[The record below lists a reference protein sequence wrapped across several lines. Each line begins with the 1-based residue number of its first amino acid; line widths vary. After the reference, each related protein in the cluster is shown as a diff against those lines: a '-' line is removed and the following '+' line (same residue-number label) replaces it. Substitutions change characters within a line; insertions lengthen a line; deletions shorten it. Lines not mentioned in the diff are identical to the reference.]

1 MNAPTRPAYLEV
13 DRLLDEI
20 GQIVLHTAPELS
32 AIFAIYAGEARFG
45 RALIDRDLR
54 RLGSAARVL
63 EVGAGSFMLS
73 CVLQREGHE
82 VTALET
88 TGSGF
93 SHFTRLQAIVLDHAA
108 SRGSVP
114 AVLRIP
120 GEALALSEEFDF
132 AFSLNVMEHV
142 ADVGQ
147 VLRSVHRALK
157 PGGIHRFVCPNY
169 AFPYEP
175 HFNMPTLFSRAL
187 TQRLLWSW
195 ITGTKNIPDPVG
207 IWNSLNWITV
217 RQVRRLSRRDLAVE
231 PAFGADIFDV
241 FVERAKLDPEFQAR
255 RGPLLTK
262 VLGLLQRLQLLRV
275 ARIIPVAALPV
286 MDCTI
291 TRAP

>member
-1 MNAPTRPAYLEV
+1 
-13 DRLLDEI
+13 
-20 GQIVLHTAPELS
+20 
-32 AIFAIYAGEARFG
+32 
-45 RALIDRDLR
+45 
-54 RLGSAARVL
+54 
-63 EVGAGSFMLS
+63 
-73 CVLQREGHE
+73 
-82 VTALET
+82 
-88 TGSGF
+88 
-93 SHFTRLQAIVLDHAA
+93 
-108 SRGSVP
+108 
-114 AVLRIP
+114 VLRIP

-231 PAFGADIFDV
+231 PVFGADIFDL
-241 FVERAKLDPEFQAR
+241 FVHRAKLDPEFQAR
-255 RGPLLTK
+255 RGPLLTG

-275 ARIIPVAALPV
+275 VRIIPVAALPV

-291 TRAP
+291 ARAP

>member
-1 MNAPTRPAYLEV
+1 MDAPTRPAFLEG

-20 GQIVLHTAPELS
+20 GQIVLRTAPELS

-54 RLGSAARVL
+54 RLGRAARVL

-73 CVLQREGHE
+73 CILQREGHE
-82 VTALET
+82 VTAIEP
-88 TGSGF
+88 TGAGF

-108 SRGSVP
+108 SRGAVP

-120 GEALALSEEFDF
+120 GEALALDGHFDF

-142 ADVGQ
+142 ADVAQ
-147 VLRSVHRALK
+147 VLRGVHRALK

-175 HFNMPTLFSRAL
+175 HFNLPTLFSRAL
-187 TQRLLWSW
+187 TQRLLWPW
-195 ITGTKNIPDPVG
+195 IAGSKAVPDPVG
-207 IWNSLNWITV
+207 MWTSLNWITV

-231 PAFGADIFDV
+231 PAFGADIFEL
-241 FVERAKLDPEFQAR
+241 FIERAASDPEFQAR
-255 RGPLLTK
+255 RGRLLTK
-262 VLGLLQRLQLLRV
+262 AIGLFRRLHLLRV

-291 TRAP
+291 GRPL